1 MRILR
6 SLWNQPQLMDCVYY
20 NLYGTNPNSWTVFTT
35 ISMETTPTH
44 GLYLLQSLWKQ
55 PPTHGLCILQSLWKQ
70 PPTHGLCI
78 QQSQWKQ
85 PQLHLI
91 DCAAY

>member
-20 NLYGTNPNSWTVFTT
+20 NLYGNNPNSWTVFTT
-35 ISMETTPTH
+35 ISMETTPNSWTV
-44 GLYLLQSLWKQ
+44 YTTISMETT
-55 PPTHGLCILQSLWKQ
+55 PA
-70 PPTHGLCI
+70 HGLCI